1 MWSRKAGDPVSA
13 GAVKGAPKLNAVPP
27 GDPRDRGG
35 KVQPML
41 TVSCLQKHFPI
52 YGGFFNRRVASVRAV
67 DDVSFVVLKGETLGV
82 VGESGCGKS
91 TLARLLMHLIS
102 KDKGELIFDGEGV
115 DEMRGLS
122 LRELR
127 RNMQMVF
134 QDSYSSLNPRL
145 PVEDSI
151 AYGPKVHGMSRT
163 EAKKVARELLE
174 KVGLNPSLFG
184 SRYPHELS
192 GGQKQRVN
200 IARALALSP
209 RMLILDE
216 AVSALDKSIEA
227 QILNQLRYLKRHFN
241 LTYIFIS
248 HDLNVVQYVSDRVL
262 VMYLGQVV
270 EIGPV
275 DAIYAD
281 AKHPYTRALFS
292 SRLSMD
298 PDDRVDEPPLTGD
311 PPNPINPP
319 SGCRFRTRCAFAED
333 VCAAKMPALGAWVD
347 RSSHLAA
354 CHMHDAS
361 SGHSLAGR
369 PADGPP
375 VERKV
380 AAVVNP

>member
-1 MWSRKAGDPVSA
+1 MKRVGRTVPDEGAGRA
-13 GAVKGAPKLNAVPP
+13 GPKLDAVPQ

-41 TVSCLQKHFPI
+41 TVTGLKKHFPVR
-52 YGGFFNRRVASVRAV
+52 GGLLNRRIGSIRAV
-67 DDVSFVVLKGETLGV
+67 DDVSFAVLKGETLGV

-91 TLARLLMHLIS
+91 TLARLLMHLIA
-102 KDKGELIFDGEGV
+102 KDAGELVFDGEGV
-115 DEMRGLS
+115 DEARGLS

-134 QDSYSSLNPRL
+134 QDSHSSLNPRL

-151 AYGPKVHGMSRT
+151 AYGPRVHGLPRA

-174 KVGLNPSLFG
+174 KVGLRPELFG

-200 IARALALSP
+200 VARALALRP

-227 QILNQLRYLKRHFN
+227 QVLNQLRYLKRHFN
-241 LTYIFIS
+241 LTYMFIS
-248 HDLNVVQYVSDRVL
+248 HDLNVVQYISDRVL

-275 DAIYAD
+275 DAIYGRP
-281 AKHPYTRALFS
+281 KHPYTKALFN

-298 PDDRVDEPPLTGD
+298 PDERVDEAPLTGE

-319 SGCRFRTRCAFAED
+319 SGCRFRTRCPFAED
-333 VCAAKMPALGAWVD
+333 ICARKMPAIGTWID
-347 RSSHLAA
+347 RKSHLSA
-354 CHMHDAS
+354 CHMEDAA
-361 SGHSLAGR
+361 SGHGRAGSGLDIS
-369 PADGPP
+369 P
-375 VERKV
+375 ERSAT
-380 AAVVNP
+380 AARIP